1 MVLRSVN
8 YTHQDLL
15 FNANI
20 TLSGGSGLWEVQ
32 SSTFYLYSLFL
43 YKTILQCEERLNGQA
58 ALSVMPAA

>member
-15 FNANI
+15 SNANGA
-20 TLSGGSGLWEVQ
+20 LSGGSGLGEVR

-43 YKTILQCEERLNGQA
+43 KTVLQCEERLNVRA
-58 ALSVMPAA
+58 AHSAMPAA